1 MKLVFENVEVFE
13 ARDVAAL
20 IGTKA
25 KAPEKAFELG
35 TVKLCIAL
43 VFPVFVEYVSATV
56 RADATS
62 DWVARSSTISK
73 IKYCEL
79 KTFGN
84 MADTS
89 STFDIFLM
97 GVDRYRVYEFEF

>member
-1 MKLVFENVEVFE
+1 VFE
-13 ARDVAAL
+13 AREMAAL
-20 IGTKA
+20 TGTNA
-25 KAPEKAFELG
+25 NAPEKAFELG
-35 TVKLCIAL
+35 TIAA
-43 VFPVFVEYVSATV
+43 FPDVV
-56 RADATS
+56 RAEATS
-62 DWVARSSTISK
+62 VWVARSSTISK